1 MHLGA
6 VQRLTS
12 ASPRTTVPAVLDMNT
27 CHARGKQGLN
37 ALIRDGLVRTLLR
50 SEDLILRVYVMK
62 PIVIRKLG
70 DGTSG

>member
-1 MHLGA
+1 
-6 VQRLTS
+6 
-12 ASPRTTVPAVLDMNT
+12 MNT